1 MTFLM
6 DVHGEVEKLCGNKE
20 ESTGLDKFVAKL
32 LNGRR
37 KTGDINRGICD
48 IHDEGVRSLFLMFN
62 SQTSPT
68 PFAVLEPNFT
78 YDGLSHSS
86 AKIAHFSM
94 ALQMR

>member
-1 MTFLM
+1 MVGGRLVILT
-6 DVHGEVEKLCGNKE
+6 GEYVVFMMEVFE
-20 ESTGLDKFVAKL
+20 
-32 LNGRR
+32 
-37 KTGDINRGICD
+37 
-48 IHDEGVRSLFLMFN
+48 SLFLLFN
-62 SQTSPT
+62 SQTNPT